1 MLFFPR
7 KRNIRLIC
15 EELLAIAGLAILLPF
30 VLSAK
35 MIVVPPMPVSP
46 HVDTEVCTN
55 ITFNSRRS
63 DVKEFELSFTIEGSS
78 SNSIQVALGRD
89 SDKDG
94 TLSFAETGA
103 VYGWRNGRYFAEDVV
118 SGKRFEDPMA
128 VDAAGTGRVFS
139 VKMRTSR
146 NREAKEF
153 DARVGSESV
162 LINLS
167 QTCPVWLYR
176 PEWNMM
182 RITRRGIGEPAEWF
196 LCDIGYS
203 SFYITIR

>member
-1 MLFFPR
+1 MKLVS
-7 KRNIRLIC
+7 I
-15 EELLAIAGLAILLPF
+15 LALVGLR
-30 VLSAK
+30 VLAVSL
-35 MIVVPPMPVSP
+35 PPMPVSP
-46 HVDTEVCTN
+46 YADTEVSTN
-55 ITFNSRRS
+55 VAFNSVRS
-63 DVKEFELSFTIEGSS
+63 DVEEFELKFSFEGCA

-139 VKMRTSR
+139 AKMRTSR

-153 DARVGSESV
+153 DARAGSESV
-162 LINLS
+162 LTNLS
-167 QTCPVWLYR
+167 QLCPVWLYR
-176 PEWNMM
+176 PKWNMM

-196 LCDIGYS
+196 TCNIGYA

>member
-1 MLFFPR
+1 MKLVS
-7 KRNIRLIC
+7 I
-15 EELLAIAGLAILLPF
+15 LALVGLR
-30 VLSAK
+30 VLAVSL
-35 MIVVPPMPVSP
+35 PPMPVSP
-46 HVDTEVCTN
+46 YADTEVSTN
-55 ITFNSRRS
+55 VAFNSVRS
-63 DVKEFELSFTIEGSS
+63 DVKEFELKFSFEGCT

-94 TLSFAETGA
+94 ALSFAETGA

-153 DARVGSESV
+153 DARAGSESV
-162 LINLS
+162 LTNLS

-196 LCDIGYS
+196 TCDIGYS

>member
-1 MLFFPR
+1 M
-7 KRNIRLIC
+7 
-15 EELLAIAGLAILLPF
+15 
-30 VLSAK
+30 
-35 MIVVPPMPVSP
+35 PPMPVSP
-46 HVDTEVCTN
+46 YADTEVSTN
-55 ITFNSRRS
+55 VAFNSVRS
-63 DVKEFELSFTIEGSS
+63 DVKEFELKFSFEGCA

-118 SGKRFEDPMA
+118 SGRRFEDPMA

-153 DARVGSESV
+153 DARAGSESV
-162 LINLS
+162 LTNLS

-196 LCDIGYS
+196 TCDIGYA

>member
-1 MLFFPR
+1 MKLVS
-7 KRNIRLIC
+7 I
-15 EELLAIAGLAILLPF
+15 LALVGLR
-30 VLSAK
+30 VLAVSL
-35 MIVVPPMPVSP
+35 PPMPVSP
-46 HVDTEVCTN
+46 YADTEVSTN
-55 ITFNSRRS
+55 VAFNSVRS
-63 DVKEFELSFTIEGSS
+63 DVKEFELKFSFDGSA

-94 TLSFAETGA
+94 TLSFAEIGA
-103 VYGWRNGRYFAEDVV
+103 VYGWRNGRYFAEDVA
-118 SGKRFEDPMA
+118 SGRRFEEFA
-128 VDAAGTGRVFS
+128 VEDSEETGRVFS

-153 DARVGSESV
+153 DARAGSESV
-162 LINLS
+162 LTNLS
-167 QTCPVWLYR
+167 QSCPVWLYR

-196 LCDIGYS
+196 TCDIGYS